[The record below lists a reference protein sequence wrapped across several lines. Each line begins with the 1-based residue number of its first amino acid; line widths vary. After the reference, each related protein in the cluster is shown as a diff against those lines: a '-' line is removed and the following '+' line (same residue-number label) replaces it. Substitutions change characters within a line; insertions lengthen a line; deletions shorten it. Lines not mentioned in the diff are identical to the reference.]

1 MLLLCEKSHYRARQ
15 GLMELSVLSLGC
27 RGEYSEMSHFLPEAC
42 LKQGEA
48 SNVCNDVRKSNI
60 HCSLTV

>member
-1 MLLLCEKSHYRARQ
+1 
-15 GLMELSVLSLGC
+15 MELSALSLGC

-48 SNVCNDVRKSNI
+48 SNVCNDVKWSI
-60 HCSLTV
+60 STLYETLTVIVALQ